1 MIDTNLVR
9 NEITSFIR
17 SRLDA
22 AGFNKSVSGLSGGI
36 DSALS
41 CFLAVEAIGKDNVL
55 AIRMPYKTSSKA
67 SLIDA
72 QIVIDKLGIQSKTIE
87 ITPFAEELLQK
98 IPADQVVRRGNIM
111 ARTRMIILFDQ
122 SAEIDG
128 LVIGTGN
135 KTEILLGY
143 STQYGDSASAF
154 NPIGDLYKAQIVQL
168 AIDMGIPESIISKAP
183 SADLWAGQTDEEEL
197 GFTYEQV
204 DRFFY
209 YLIDKR
215 FSHSQLV
222 EKGFEEGFIT
232 KVLGRINKSA
242 FKRSMPPIFELSD
255 KSVNNLD
262 FLNDWD

>member
-1 MIDTNLVR
+1 MINSKLVR
-9 NEITSFIR
+9 NEIINFIR
-17 SRLDA
+17 SRLDS
-22 AGFNKSVSGLSGGI
+22 AGFSKIVIGLSGGI

-55 AIRMPYKTSSKA
+55 AVRMPYKTSSKA

-72 QIVIDKLGIQSKTIE
+72 QKVIDQLGIQSKTIE
-87 ITPFAEELLQK
+87 ITPIADELLQK
-98 IPADQVVRRGNIM
+98 IPTDQVVRRGNIM
-111 ARTRMIILFDQ
+111 ARTRMVILFDQ
-122 SAEIDG
+122 SAEFNG

-143 STQYGDSASAF
+143 STQFGDSASAF

-168 AIDMGIPESIISKAP
+168 AIDMGIPESIIKKAP
-183 SADLWAGQTDEEEL
+183 SADLWEGQTDEEEL

-232 KVLGRINKSA
+232 KVLGRINNSA

-262 FLNDWD
+262 FIRDWE